1 MKYEQFPPV
10 GSKTNRFLVYS
21 PDDKETTFS
30 YQHESGQL
38 MPIEGAK
45 PQDSFEGSKKIYTS
59 LRKAIFDCCANYYA
73 YRRNSHHGKR
83 RAHAL
88 QLASEYRMTP
98 VCVFEK
104 GLNKEAL
111 DSFKTIFRK
120 MRALCQGVRVSFST
134 GRQGPPYYYQISK
147 PIMESVNRDL
157 ELVHKRTLQ
166 LNQDQIEDV
175 PEIPMWS
182 DTTQTNLYEG
192 VYTANDWEI
201 LACAYI
207 QEVETFLQAML
218 YLKYDFQPVEPEEED
233 DEFEGEDKPFVPEDL
248 DEETLKI
255 LEDSMTT
262 MRASVHFED
271 DVNSTPQP
279 GNTSLLSETHLDVL
293 EKEVKDSLREQASSQ
308 LTVSNF
314 PTSELPRGVLDIS
327 KVSPE
332 FKPLSPTQVTTVP
345 SLPIASSMPMAAQSS
360 PATRFDPLEP
370 LGESQ
375 IVPDFQTEQINRVY
389 GAQAPVT
396 APSTSGLDT
405 EAYNEIFNKPHRY
418 AQQPTVSQPSV
429 PETPGVA
436 RAGYSHQTPGRSIY
450 SLLASEP
457 SYGTDKYAEGAK
469 SGQNKSNLSQNYLQ
483 DLFGNT
489 SGNNGS
495 GNPPSGAGP
504 PGPPGPPDDDDGNG
518 PTGGNP
524 FGPPGK
530 PPVRPPEGG
539 PPNGWHSS
547 GPPGGGPPNPP
558 GGGTTVPSDLPR
570 NGAINI
576 QTGAN
581 KWVSAKETHFDT
593 KLKPDIIPTW
603 DGSENTILRWITQ
616 LDELSQRS
624 ASVFKGM
631 GDVVPTRFRDRASA
645 WWFSLPADYR
655 ERVSSDWDSLKQEI
669 KAYWMNQSW
678 VEKAQL
684 RALKAY
690 YREPGHVRETPTE
703 YYIRKLELLKFVYKF
718 SPLQTMSEILLK
730 APRLWS
736 TVLNP
741 RTFSDLASFQTA
753 IKYNEDLLIELG
765 EKYDK
770 DRSSRSSGY
779 ASRSYRV
786 DSQPSNRFKNSSRPG
801 KKDPKGKSVRTY
813 AVGVVDPNRK
823 PAFPRD
829 DSNVSKGRTPE
840 DYGARGCFFCG
851 STKHWDRDCNHHKGK
866 SIPKARTLFVDSSPD
881 ELMAEAEYEQCYLD
895 SLEFTDNEER
905 EDSED
910 LINFQEEVEEMTPN
924 MNEES
929 DQTADF

>member
-21 PDDKETTFS
+21 PDDKETIFS

-38 MPIEGAK
+38 GPVEGAQS
-45 PQDSFEGSKKIYTS
+45 QDSFEGSKKIYTS
-59 LRKAIFDCCANYYA
+59 FGKAIFDCCADFYA
-73 YRRNSHHGKR
+73 YRRNSHRGKR

-88 QLASEYRMTP
+88 QLAANYRMTP

-104 GLNKEAL
+104 GLNKE
-111 DSFKTIFRK
+111 DRQSFKAIFRK
-120 MRALCQGVRVSFST
+120 LQAFAQGVRVSFSP
-134 GRQGPPYYYQISK
+134 GRHGQPYYYQISK

-157 ELVHKRTLQ
+157 ELVHKRTIQ
-166 LNQDQIEDV
+166 LNKDRTEDV
-175 PEIPMWS
+175 PEIPIWS
-182 DTTQTNLYEG
+182 DTSQAIIYDG

-201 LACAYI
+201 IACAYL

-218 YLKYDFQPVEPEEED
+218 YLKYDFQPVEPEYD
-233 DEFEGEDKPFVPEDL
+233 DDDAEYGDDDKPFIPEDL

-255 LEDSMTT
+255 LEDSMSGI
-262 MRASVHFED
+262 RASVHFED

-279 GNTSLLSETHLDVL
+279 GYTSLLSETHLDHL
-293 EKEVKDSLREQASSQ
+293 EREANSSNSLREPLSVRSGAQSIPSKSS
-308 LTVSNF
+308 
-314 PTSELPRGVLDIS
+314 PSELPRGMLDLSKIS
-327 KVSPE
+327 SE
-332 FKPLSPTQVTTVP
+332 FQPLSPTQVTAVP
-345 SLPIASSMPMAAQSS
+345 SFNPVTSTPVAAQTS
-360 PATRFDPLEP
+360 AMRFAPIEP
-370 LGESQ
+370 TGEGQ
-375 IVPDFQTEQINRVY
+375 IIPDFQTEQINRVY
-389 GAQAPVT
+389 GAQVPAV
-396 APSTSGLDT
+396 APSASGLDT

-418 AQQPTVSQPSV
+418 AKQPAVSQSGI

-436 RAGYSHQTPGRSIY
+436 RADQSYQTPGRSIY
-450 SLLASEP
+450 SLLASEQP
-457 SYGTDKYAEGAK
+457 YSSDKYAEGARPTQDK
-469 SGQNKSNLSQNYLQ
+469 NNPAQGYLQ
-483 DLFGNT
+483 GLF
-489 SGNNGS
+489 S
-495 GNPPSGAGP
+495 NPLDDDSRHFPSGG
-504 PGPPGPPDDDDGNG
+504 GPPGPPDDDDGNG
-518 PTGGNP
+518 PPGGNP

-530 PPVRPPEGG
+530 PSGGPNG
-539 PPNGWHSS
+539 PPNGGYPS
-547 GPPGGGPPNPP
+547 GPPGGGPPNPS
-558 GGGTTVPSDLPR
+558 GGGASIPSNLPN
-570 NGAINI
+570 NGI
-576 QTGAN
+576 QMGVN
-581 KWVSAKETHFDT
+581 KWASSKETHFDT

-603 DGSENTILRWITQ
+603 DGSDHTILRWITQ

-631 GDVVPTRFRDRASA
+631 GDVVPTRFRDKAAA

-684 RALKAY
+684 RALKAS

-718 SPLQTMSEILLK
+718 SPIQTMSEILLK

-770 DRSSRSSGY
+770 DRSSRSSGF
-779 ASRSYRV
+779 ASRTYRV
-786 DSQPSNRFKNSSRPG
+786 DSQPSSRFKNPPRPG
-801 KKDPKGKSVRTY
+801 RKDFKGKNVRTY
-813 AVGVVDPNRK
+813 AVGVIDPNRK
-823 PAFPRD
+823 PAFPKD

-851 STKHWDRDCNHHKGK
+851 STKHWDRDCKHHTGK
-866 SIPKARTLFVDSSPD
+866 SIPKARTLFVDGSPD
-881 ELMAEAEYEQCYLD
+881 ELMAEAEYEQCYMD
-895 SLEFTDNEER
+895 SLESSDNEEGD
-905 EDSED
+905 DSKD
-910 LINFQEEVEEMTPN
+910 LIDFREEVEEPTPN
-924 MNEES
+924 QTEE
-929 DQTADF
+929 DNQATDF